1 MTDIKDIKR
10 RLLLNTSLLL
20 SGRTV
25 SNILIALH
33 EVVLARML
41 GLELYGLLVLI
52 RAFVDILNSLFDFG
66 VWETATK
73 YVGTFLTMGDKDKT
87 RAMIKLSY
95 IVDITSGLVAF
106 IIVYLSANI
115 ASEYIIKSSESA
127 PLIAIYAF
135 SLLISTSNKT
145 SDAIFRVFDSFKTMV
160 FILTLQSFI
169 RLILVIIVLY
179 MGMGLKG
186 VLICFIIAS
195 FLGFSMRIWSVTRIL
210 RDNEIKNWWG
220 VRLRIIQQ
228 HFREITW
235 FLLNTSFTATIRM
248 TSDRFLGVLLLGYI
262 AGKEAVALYK
272 VAKSVVKVLT
282 SIADP
287 LYEAIYP
294 ELVRIL
300 SLNQINEYRSIVI
313 YSVKNLMKFTAP
325 IAAVIIIF
333 SDTILSLIFGNDYIP
348 ATNTVRII
356 TLAILISQPVFW
368 ISPSLLAFG
377 RSGLKNVINSSCAVI
392 YILLL
397 YLLVPTYSYNGAAGA
412 FLGYNVIITIVSLL
426 VIRHVY
432 KKQTEMN

>member
-1 MTDIKDIKR
+1 
-10 RLLLNTSLLL
+10 
-20 SGRTV
+20 
-25 SNILIALH
+25 
-33 EVVLARML
+33 
-41 GLELYGLLVLI
+41 
-52 RAFVDILNSLFDFG
+52 
-66 VWETATK
+66 
-73 YVGTFLTMGDKDKT
+73 
-87 RAMIKLSY
+87 MIKLSY
-95 IVDITSGLVAF
+95 IVDITSGLIAF

-145 SDAIFRVFDSFKTMV
+145 SDAIFRVFDRFKTMV
-160 FILTLQSFI
+160 FILTFQSFI
-169 RLILVIIVLY
+169 RLVLVIIVLY

-210 RDNEIKNWWG
+210 RDNEIKNWWS

-228 HFREITW
+228 HFREIAW
-235 FLLNTSFTATIRM
+235 FLLNTSFTATIKM

-333 SDTILSLIFGNDYIP
+333 SETILSLIFGNDYIP

-356 TLAILISQPVFW
+356 TLAILISQPAFW

-377 RSGLKNVINSSCAVI
+377 RSGLKNLINSSCAVF

-412 FLGYNVIITIVSLL
+412 FLGYNIIITIVSLV
-426 VIRHVY
+426 VIKHVY
-432 KKQTEMN
+432 KKQTEIN